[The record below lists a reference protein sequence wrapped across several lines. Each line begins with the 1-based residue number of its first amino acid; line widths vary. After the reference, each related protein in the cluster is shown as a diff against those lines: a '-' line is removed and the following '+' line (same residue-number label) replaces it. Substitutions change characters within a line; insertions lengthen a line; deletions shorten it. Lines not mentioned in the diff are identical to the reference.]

1 MQLRVSLR
9 TRFMVYVII
18 LLFFLVGLI
27 LLVIEKREVRAIF
40 EEQKKKGILI
50 AENIAQ
56 LNLDPLLF
64 WDTEGV
70 EKNIEEQIDQKL
82 IYVVIYDRYRKPFA
96 ANPFIKDYEK
106 IYRSS
111 NLKEEEEPESY
122 FFESKNLEDK
132 RSRQILRILEIET
145 PIFAKGS
152 PKRWGSIKI
161 GLSLEDMR
169 AEILKTRLML
179 ILIGFGGLFVGI
191 LGTTLLARR
200 ITDPIKKLAEGTVK
214 ISRGDFSQKIEID
227 SQDEIGNLAQ
237 NFNEMS
243 RKLQLT
249 KERME
254 IAQRKL
260 IQAEKLASI
269 GRISAGIAHEIRN
282 PLTSVK
288 LNIQKVLESKQLE
301 DIERDHLSISQEG
314 ISQIEYF
321 IKELLNFTRV
331 SDLNSESFPIEQII
345 EESVKMIADS
355 LELKNIQL
363 KKDFQGE
370 IPEVYVDGD
379 KLRQVFLNILRNACE
394 AVDKEGRIDISL
406 SSKKDDS
413 RKKVRIEISDD
424 GCGIPEKDWENIFE
438 LFYTTKASGIGLG
451 LANAR
456 KIIDQHKGSIR
467 VKKKEGKGACFE
479 IFIPCGEEK

>member
-1 MQLRVSLR
+1 MQLRLSLR
-9 TRFMVYVII
+9 TRFLVSVII
-18 LLFFLVGLI
+18 LLIFLVGLI

-40 EEQKKKGILI
+40 EEEKKKGILI

-56 LNLDPLLF
+56 LNLQPFLH
-64 WDTEGV
+64 WDDVGV

-82 IYVVIYDRYRKPFA
+82 IYVVIYDRNNKPFA
-96 ANPFIKDYEK
+96 ASNFIKDYEK
-106 IYRSS
+106 ISRSS
-111 NLKEEEEPESY
+111 NLRGEEGPGAY
-122 FFESKNLEDK
+122 FFELRNLEDK
-132 RSRQILRILEIET
+132 KSRKTMRILELET

-161 GLSLEDMR
+161 GLSLKDMQ
-169 AEILKTRLML
+169 AEIQKTRMML
-179 ILIGFGGLFVGI
+179 VLIGFGGLLIGI
-191 LGTTLLARR
+191 LGANLLARR
-200 ITDPIKKLAEGTVK
+200 ITGPIKKLAEGTIQ
-214 ISRGDFSQKIEID
+214 ISRGDFSHKIDID

-243 RKLQLT
+243 RKLQLS
-249 KERME
+249 KERIE

-269 GRISAGIAHEIRN
+269 GRVSAGIAHEIRN

-288 LNIQKVLESKQLE
+288 LNIQKVLESEQLG
-301 DIERDHLSISQEG
+301 DIEKDHLSISQEG
-314 ISQIEYF
+314 IDQLEYF

-331 SDLNSESFPIEQII
+331 SELNFDRFAIEQII
-345 EESVKMIADS
+345 DVSVKMIADS
-355 LELKNIQL
+355 LELKNVHL
-363 KKDFQGE
+363 KKNFQGE

-394 AVDKEGRIDISL
+394 AADEGGRIDVSL
-406 SSKKDDS
+406 SLLKDG
-413 RKKVRIEISDD
+413 RGKRARIEISDD

-438 LFYTTKASGIGLG
+438 PFYTTKASGIGLG

-456 KIIDQHKGSIR
+456 KIIEQHSGSIR

-479 IFIPCGEEK
+479 ILIPCAEEI